1 MDPITPARSLDL
13 RSLPTCD
20 RHARIFA
27 AFDELRDGTVLTVV
41 TDHEP
46 RPLRQEF
53 EQRHPDEFVWDQRHL
68 GIARWEVSLRRA
80 PPIADQQA
88 FLRRCA
94 LLCDASD
101 ETVSAIDERST
112 QRSFDAHEVIVE
124 QDTQWPYLGLLRSG
138 TLAAV
143 VSSANGRERHLFDI
157 LPGDTVGDIETIDG
171 GRTLARIAATSAVAH
186 VVLIPRGIVLSALL
200 DDGVFARKL
209 ATICAQRVRTLGAQF
224 LSHVAQ
230 PAISR
235 VAAAIL
241 PYASPDVGLSPAFD
255 PLQRMTQNQLAIV
268 AGTAKEVA
276 ARAIAELEAAGALQR
291 TEGHIARIDRAKLQA
306 YVAEQ
311 S

>member
-1 MDPITPARSLDL
+1 MNPITPARSLDL
-13 RSLPTCD
+13 RSLRTWE
-20 RHARIFA
+20 RHVQIFA
-27 AFDELRDGTVLTVV
+27 AFDELGDGRVLTVV

-46 RPLRQEF
+46 RPLRLEF
-53 EQRHPDEFVWDQRHL
+53 EQRHPDEFVWDQRQL

-80 PPIADQQA
+80 PPIPGRRA

-94 LLCDASD
+94 LLCDATE
-101 ETVSAIDERST
+101 ETASEIDQRST
-112 QRSFDAHEVIVE
+112 ERSFDAHEVIVE

-138 TLAAV
+138 ALAAV
-143 VSSANGRERHLFDI
+143 VGSANGREQRLFDI
-157 LPGDTVGDIETIDG
+157 LPGDTVGDIETLDG
-171 GRTLARIAATSAVAH
+171 GRALARIAVTSAVAH

-200 DDGVFARKL
+200 VDGVFARKL
-209 ATICAQRVRTLGAQF
+209 ATICAQRARILGTQF

-241 PYASPDVGLSPAFD
+241 PYASPDVGLSPAFE

-276 ARAIAELEAAGALQR
+276 ARAIAELEAAGALHR

-311 S
+311 

>member
-1 MDPITPARSLDL
+1 MNPINPARSLDL
-13 RSLPTCD
+13 RSLPTWE
-20 RHARIFA
+20 RHARIFS
-27 AFDELRDGTVLTVV
+27 AFDELRDGTVLTVI

-46 RPLRQEF
+46 RPLRLQF
-53 EQRHPDEFVWDQRHL
+53 EQLYPDEFVWDQRHL

-80 PPIADQQA
+80 LPVRGRRA

-94 LLCDASD
+94 LLCDASE
-101 ETVSAIDERST
+101 ETVTAIDERST
-112 QRSFDAHEVIVE
+112 ERSFDGHEVIVE

-138 TLAAV
+138 MLAAV
-143 VSSANGRERHLFDI
+143 VGSANGRDRHLFDI
-157 LPGDTVGDIETIDG
+157 LPGDTVGDIETLDG
-171 GRTLARIAATSAVAH
+171 GRTLARIAVTSAVAH

-200 DDGVFARKL
+200 ADGVFARKL
-209 ATICAQRVRTLGAQF
+209 ATICAQRVRFLGAQ

-241 PYASPDVGLSPAFD
+241 PYASPDVGLTPAFE
-255 PLQRMTQNQLAIV
+255 PLQRMTQNQLAII

-291 TEGHIARIDRAKLQA
+291 TEGHIARIDRAKLQT
-306 YVAEQ
+306 YVVEQ
-311 S
+311 

>member
-1 MDPITPARSLDL
+1 MNRITPARSLDL
-13 RSLPTCD
+13 RSLPTWD
-20 RHARIFA
+20 RHARIFV
-27 AFDELRDGTVLTVV
+27 AFDELRDGAALTVI

-46 RPLRQEF
+46 RPLRLQF
-53 EQRHPDEFVWDQRHL
+53 EQLYPDGFVWDQRHL

-80 PPIADQQA
+80 LPIPDQRA

-94 LLCDASD
+94 LLCDASE
-101 ETVSAIDERST
+101 ETVTAIGRHST
-112 QRSFDAHEVIVE
+112 ERSFDRHEVIAE

-143 VSSANGRERHLFDI
+143 VGSANGRDRNLFDI
-157 LPGDTVGDIETIDG
+157 LPGDTVGDIETLDG
-171 GRTLARIAATSAVAH
+171 GRTLARIAVTSAVAQ

-200 DDGVFARKL
+200 ADGMFARKL
-209 ATICAQRVRTLGAQF
+209 ATICAQRVRLLGAQ

-241 PYASPDVGLSPAFD
+241 PYASPDAGLSPAFE
-255 PLQRMTQNQLAIV
+255 PLQRMTQNQLAII

-291 TEGHIARIDRAKLQA
+291 TEGHIARIDRAKLQM

-311 S
+311 